1 MKLINRLTIW
11 YLAITTFVL
20 LASGLIV
27 FYRVQAE
34 IENEVKTRLK
44 RDIDHAAQLISEGL
58 PIDSVRG
65 NQLDLKELD
74 YNASLIPLQVTDS
87 MGFYSLYRG
96 HRTGSSRSLR
106 PTKYKGSTIIY
117 QPIIL

>member
-34 IENEVKTRLK
+34 IENEVKARLK
-44 RDIDHAAQLISEGL
+44 RDIDHAAELITNGL
-58 PIDSVRG
+58 SIDSVRR
-65 NQLDLKELD
+65 NQLDIKELD
-74 YNASLIPLQVTDS
+74 FNGSANTTS
-87 MGFYSLYRG
+87 G
-96 HRTGSSRSLR
+96 H
-106 PTKYKGSTIIY
+106 
-117 QPIIL
+117 